1 MSAPSNPDGLILA
14 SGSAIRATMLTAAG
28 VPFAVKRPS
37 VDEDALKAA
46 LGHLAPRDLADAL
59 AEAKALRGSQA
70 SPDRLVLGADS
81 MLELSS
87 GERLDKP
94 ESPDAARAQLG
105 AMSAG
110 THKLHAAAVIAQD
123 GGAIWRHVETARLHV
138 RPLSDA
144 FIAAYVEAEWES
156 IRHTSGCFE
165 YEGRGAQLFSR
176 VEGSHFAILGL
187 PLLPLLAFLRTRK
200 MMPS

>member
-1 MSAPSNPDGLILA
+1 MSALVLA
-14 SGSAIRATMLTAAG
+14 SGSAIRRQMLESAG
-28 VPFAVKRPS
+28 APFEVKPAR
-37 VDEDALKAA
+37 VDEDALKEA
-46 LGHLAPRDLADAL
+46 LSHLKPRDQADAL

-81 MLELSS
+81 MLELAS

-94 ESPDAARAQLG
+94 ESPQAAREQLA

-110 THKLHAAAVIAQD
+110 THRLHSAAVVVE
-123 GGAIWRHVETARLHV
+123 GGAPVWRHVETATLHV
-138 RPLSDA
+138 RTLSPD
-144 FIAAYVEAEWES
+144 FIASYVDAEWES

-165 YEGRGAQLFSR
+165 YEGRGAQLFTR

-187 PLLPLLAFLRTRK
+187 PLLPLLQFLRDRK
-200 MMPS
+200 VMPS